1 MVAVNEKPAAAPPAV
16 PASCERRRISRNV
29 VLLSLAFMLH
39 FTAFQGAGNLQSS
52 VNADAGLGT
61 ASLATI
67 YASLIVSNIF
77 LPVVVIKWLGC
88 KWAVA
93 ASFVAYMPYIAAQFH
108 ATFYTMIP
116 AALFVGFGGGPL
128 WCAKC
133 TYLSV
138 VAEAY
143 EEADPSSGPAA
154 DVLTVRFFG
163 IFFMIF
169 QFCQVWGNLI
179 SSTVFSLGSGAPK
192 NLTGDLGDV
201 CGANYLPSAASGGT
215 AASRPPDEKIYI
227 VAAAYLAC
235 MVSACLLV
243 GIGVD
248 SLSRYKE
255 GQRQG
260 SGTGLSGFGLLAITL
275 KLLKERDQLLMLPI
289 IIFLGFE
296 QAFIGADFTA
306 SYVTCAWGVQ
316 NIGYVMMCYGAC
328 NSLSALTTG
337 WLVKVTGRPPVVLGA
352 AAVHVALLA
361 GLLLWQPLPHH
372 LPLFFAMAGLWGACD
387 GVWNVQVNALCGIL
401 FPGQEKVAFSS
412 FRLWESLGYILAYGY
427 SAYLRT
433 DVKLFVVLGLLL
445 WGMAGYVAI
454 EVGRHRRK
462 VRARLRASPGA
473 LTRTKL

>member
-1 MVAVNEKPAAAPPAV
+1 MAAASEKPAAAVRGLA
-16 PASCERRRISRNV
+16 ARERRRISRNV
-29 VLLSLAFMLH
+29 VVLSLAFMLH

-108 ATFYTMIP
+108 AEFYTLIP

-143 EEADPSSGPAA
+143 QEADPTDGPAA

-179 SSTVFSLGSGAPK
+179 SSTVFSLGSGAPS

-201 CGANYLPSAASGGT
+201 CGANYLPPAAGAGT
-215 AASRPPDEKIYI
+215 AAARPPDDKIYI

-235 MVSACLLV
+235 MLSACLLV
-243 GIGVD
+243 AIGVD
-248 SLSRYKE
+248 SLSRYRE
-255 GQRQG
+255 GERQG
-260 SGTGLSGFGLLAITL
+260 SGTGLSGFNLLAITL

-306 SYVTCAWGVQ
+306 SYVTCAWGVE
-316 NIGYVMMCYGAC
+316 NIGWVMICYGAC
-328 NSLSALTTG
+328 NSLSALAAS
-337 WLVKVTGRPPVVLGA
+337 WLVKATGRLPVVCA
-352 AAVHVALLA
+352 AAALHAGLLAALLA
-361 GLLLWQPLPHH
+361 WRPHAEDRAVYFV
-372 LPLFFAMAGLWGACD
+372 LSGVWGACD
-387 GVWNVQVNALCGIL
+387 GVWLAQINAFCGIL
-401 FPGQEKVAFSS
+401 FPSREEAAYSN
-412 FRLWESLGYILAYGY
+412 FRLWESVGYIVSYAY
-427 SAYLRT
+427 SAYLVT
-433 DVKLFVVLGLLL
+433 WVKIAILYVVLAL
-445 WGMAGYVAI
+445 GMAGYVTV
-454 EVGRHRRK
+454 ELLFRRRK
-462 VRARLRASPGA
+462 TDKEL
-473 LTRTKL
+473 L